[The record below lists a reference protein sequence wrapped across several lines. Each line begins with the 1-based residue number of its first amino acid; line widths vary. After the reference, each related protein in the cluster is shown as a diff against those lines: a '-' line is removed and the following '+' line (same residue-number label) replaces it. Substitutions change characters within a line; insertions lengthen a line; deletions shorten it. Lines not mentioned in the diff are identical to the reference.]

1 MQFLENN
8 LRSETSRSPTTN
20 SNRTPRKRLL
30 NILLNSNS
38 TTEDDTEEEILPSV
52 SGNRRTKRR
61 RRNFSSSTSSSYTSS
76 SLTTNSNNTGSVS
89 AAAQKQQSSSVEQDL
104 IAFRTRSRTHSVEH
118 LEIESPSR
126 ANNSLDNSKLKQS
139 TGRYSSSKSQ
149 QQKVNSEVFE
159 ENSHLSVSDKFVTNN
174 NKKTIFESVNNINN
188 RKSKEQSNNYQN
200 TTNNNIN
207 LNLNNSASADNRQSQ
222 QKASRKLR
230 SHKVDTTTAGK
241 EKQSVP
247 KRNLRR
253 KTSSPSHSNSG
264 VTPKKRQRISDN
276 NNRNTVERNIGLD
289 NSKVDSTNTKTPL
302 NLGARLAKGREP
314 HTFDH
319 ELLQPSTSNQQQHL
333 GHPPTSS
340 QNLLRRSSRG
350 KSSTTGSCVS

>member
-1 MQFLENN
+1 M
-8 LRSETSRSPTTN
+8 RSETSRSPTTN

-89 AAAQKQQSSSVEQDL
+89 TAAQKQQSSSIEQDL

-118 LEIESPSR
+118 LDIESPSR
-126 ANNSLDNSKLKQS
+126 ANNSLDNNKQLKQS
-139 TGRYSSSKSQ
+139 AGRYSSSKSQ
-149 QQKVNSEVFE
+149 QQKVNSDKEVFE

-174 NKKTIFESVNNINN
+174 NKKTISESVNNINN

-200 TTNNNIN
+200 TTNNNNN

-230 SHKVDTTTAGK
+230 SHKVDTTTVGK

-247 KRNLRR
+247 KHNLRR

-264 VTPKKRQRISDN
+264 VTPKKRQRISDI
-276 NNRNTVERNIGLD
+276 NNRNTAERNTGLD
-289 NSKVDSTNTKTPL
+289 NNKVDLTNTKTPL

-319 ELLQPSTSNQQQHL
+319 ELLQPSTSSQQQQQQHL